1 MDDRAVQPP
10 PDFLRQHQ
18 GDDQQQIA
26 RAELLLDTH
35 RVTGII
41 EQSGPPR
48 RLVDVLNTLDGPIAT
63 MRDALVEDLAGRGEE
78 PRRCDLV
85 QVKREAILLA
95 IPVIQG
101 PPPSGSPEAVQK
113 RPIAATLL
121 LPGLEVT
128 GHVYLPQEADPRA
141 VPLLGKANFVP
152 VTHAEVTHITF
163 GDIRRREP
171 LVVVNLGR
179 AQLYA
184 PHGAG

>member
-1 MDDRAVQPP
+1 MPDGAVQPP
-10 PDFLRQHQ
+10 PDFLRQDK
-18 GDDQQQIA
+18 GDDQEQTA
-26 RAELLLDTH
+26 RAELLLDMH

-48 RLVDVLNTLDGPIAT
+48 RLVDVLNTLDGPVAV
-63 MRDALVEDLAGRGEE
+63 MRDALVEALAGRGEE
-78 PRRCDLV
+78 PRRFDLV

-101 PPPSGSPEAVQK
+101 PPPPGSPEAVEK

-128 GHVYLPQEADPRA
+128 GHVYLPPEADPSA
-141 VPLLGKANFVP
+141 VPLLGKASFLP
-152 VTHAEVTHITF
+152 VTHAEITHITF
-163 GDIRRREP
+163 GDFRRREP

-179 AQLYA
+179 VQFYA
-184 PHGAG
+184 PAPR